1 MDWVLKSI
9 ITDEFRNNV
18 YDENWS
24 RNPDE
29 YNKQGMLMAFT
40 IGSSDPMVLER
51 SEEEQYCRYPKR
63 ELFIWGPMNY
73 IGVFTRDTMM
83 HPDVFS
89 PWYILSYH
97 DSCWREDGIG
107 RFLNYVGNCSSLC
120 GPLNHWYEKIPVPD
134 DCRKLVEEYPGH
146 ERHPVIR

>member
-89 PWYILSYH
+89 PWYIAPGVVTWIETGVPEIAVK
-97 DSCWREDGIG
+97 DDIG
-107 RFLNYVGNCSSLC
+107 RCQQRR
-120 GPLNHWYEKIPVPD
+120 D
-134 DCRKLVEEYPGH
+134 
-146 ERHPVIR
+146 